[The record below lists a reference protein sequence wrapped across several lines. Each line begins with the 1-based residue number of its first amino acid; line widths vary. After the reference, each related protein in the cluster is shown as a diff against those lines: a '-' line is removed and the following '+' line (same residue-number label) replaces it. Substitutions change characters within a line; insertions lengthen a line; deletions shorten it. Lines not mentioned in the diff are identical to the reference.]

1 MFKQICRNKVLVICV
16 FLALIMCSLGIWK
29 EYIDLSLFLD
39 EDKSVHFDLLTVNSI
54 IAGFMFS
61 GLSLILGM
69 STSKTVEE
77 LERAKHM
84 DKIYTNIIVGITF
97 NVISIIISL
106 LVLLQIFP
114 KIVVFLVSAEII
126 FLVIGILCFGL
137 SVLDLRFLIHNV
149 RQEVKKIDDSTIKE
163 INNAIINSTRNSE

>member
-1 MFKQICRNKVLVICV
+1 MFKQICRNKVLTMCV
-16 FLALIMCSLGIWK
+16 LLALIICSLGIWK
-29 EYIDLSLFLD
+29 KYIDISLFLD

-69 STSKTVEE
+69 SNSKTVEE

-106 LVLLQIFP
+106 LVLLQILP
-114 KIVVFLVSAEII
+114 KIVVFLVSAEIT
-126 FLVIGILCFGL
+126 FLIIGIICFGL
-137 SVLDLRFLIHNV
+137 SVLDLRFLIHNM
-149 RQEVKKIDDSTIKE
+149 RGEVKRIDDNIIDE
-163 INNAIINSTRNSE
+163 INNAIMNGSKNQK